1 MYTCNYILHKSN
13 REIISG
19 LKLIVAL
26 AKSTTRDVENNK
38 ENNDGYLRNFGHV
51 SGTRIDLII

>member
-1 MYTCNYILHKSN
+1 MYTCNYILHTSN

-19 LKLIVAL
+19 LKLVVAL
-26 AKSTTRDVENNK
+26 AKNTTRNVENNK

-51 SGTRIDLII
+51 FGMWIDLII